1 MLSKIMKL
9 SLCLGVICSIAACST
24 TKSASASAED
34 KKIATAKINT
44 QLGMAYLEQHNIQ
57 RAKRKLL
64 MALDEAP
71 NIPDTWYSM
80 GYFLEITGDKEQA
93 KTYYL
98 RSVSLAPQ
106 RGDVQNNYGTFL
118 CRNGQYKASIEHF
131 QLAAN
136 DINYIDTAS
145 AYENAGLC
153 ALKIPDKKL
162 ALMYFN
168 KSLQQDPERA
178 SINLELAELNYQK
191 GDYVTARGNLEEFLR
206 LSPPTKESFRLSD
219 QLNAR
224 LGEKYFSEEG

>member
-1 MLSKIMKL
+1 MLSKIIKI
-9 SLCLGVICSIAACST
+9 SVCLGLVCSMAACST
-24 TKSASASAED
+24 TKSAAASAED
-34 KKIATAKINT
+34 KKVATAKINT

-64 MALDEAP
+64 MALEEAP

-80 GYFLEITGDKEQA
+80 GYFLEVTGDKDQA
-93 KTYYL
+93 KVYYL
-98 RSVSLAPQ
+98 KSLALAPE

-131 QLAAN
+131 QLAAK

-153 ALKIPDKKL
+153 ALKMPNKKL
-162 ALMYFN
+162 ALMYFD

-178 SINLELAELNYQK
+178 SINLELAELNYEM
-191 GDYVTARGNLEEFLR
+191 GNYTSAKHDLAEFLR
-206 LSPPTKESFRLSD
+206 LSPPTKESFHLSD
-219 QLNAR
+219 QLHAK
-224 LGEKYFSEEG
+224 LGESYLTEEG